1 MSSLPIDAEHG
12 KMRDLLKRLSVE
24 RLDIEGA
31 RELKQL
37 LQKESQTAMDL
48 RYRKT
53 LFRLM
58 EILDKYIAGE
68 VNLMPE
74 LNVQVSNLV

>member
-1 MSSLPIDAEHG
+1 MSSLPIDAEHE

-24 RLDIEGA
+24 RLDREEA

-37 LQKESQTAMDL
+37 LLKESQTAMDL

-53 LFRLM
+53 LFRLID
-58 EILDKYIAGE
+58 ILNKYIAGE
-68 VNLMPE
+68 VNLMSEP
-74 LNVQVSNLV
+74 NVQVSNLV